1 MTAKFIMSH
10 FIKNYKDKNNKDVR
24 EKYGIISGV
33 IGIVVNLI
41 LFIVEI
47 ILGIVTNSIAIIAD
61 AFHNL
66 ADVTSSLVTMIAFKL
81 SNKPADKE
89 HPFGHGRFE
98 YISGLIVSFIIL
110 MVGLQFVQTSF
121 KRVLSPEA
129 VKFNL
134 VTFIII
140 IMAIPLKLW
149 LSYFNKALGRMID
162 SETLK
167 ASGADA
173 FNDVAILSGVILSL
187 IVGYFIKINID
198 GYVGLIVA
206 IFILHS
212 GITLVKSTISPL
224 LGEPPDPKLVK
235 EIKTSIIKYDHI
247 IGVHDLIIHNYGP
260 GRCMAS
266 LHAEVPSNIPIM
278 HLHESVDKAEKEL
291 SKRLNMFIVVHMDPI
306 CVDSK
311 EVDDA
316 RRFIVQIVKKF
327 PIISSIHDF
336 RIVGKGENKNLVFDA
351 VIGFEHKVNEKKEDK
366 IRREIDRQVKLVHPG
381 YDIVITFDRD
391 YTT

>member
-1 MTAKFIMSH
+1 MTAKIIVSH
-10 FIKNYKDKNNKDVR
+10 FIKDYKNKNDEHVR
-24 EKYGIISGV
+24 EKYGILSGV
-33 IGIVVNLI
+33 VGIIVNLI
-41 LFIVEI
+41 LFSVEI
-47 ILGIVTNSIAIIAD
+47 ILGIITNSIAIIAD

-66 ADVTSSLVTMIAFKL
+66 ADVTSALVTIIAFRL

-110 MVGLQFVQTSF
+110 IVGIQFIETSF
-121 KRVLSPEA
+121 SRVLHPEA

-149 LSYFNKALGRMID
+149 LSYFNKTLGKMIN

-173 FNDVAILSGVILSL
+173 FNDVAILSGVIISL
-187 IVGYFIKINID
+187 IVGYFAKIDID

-206 IFILHS
+206 IFIVYS
-212 GITLVKSTISPL
+212 GLTLIKSTISPL
-224 LGEPPDPKLVK
+224 LGEPPDPKLVR

-291 SKRLNMFIVVHMDPI
+291 SKKLNMFIVVHMDPI
-306 CVDSK
+306 CIDSK

-316 RRFIVQIVKKF
+316 RRFIVQIIKKF

-336 RIVGKGENKNLVFDA
+336 RIVGKGESKNLVFDA
-351 VIGFEHKVNEKKEDK
+351 VISFEYKVNEKQEQKLRKEIEK
-366 IRREIDRQVKLVHPG
+366 QVKLVHPG